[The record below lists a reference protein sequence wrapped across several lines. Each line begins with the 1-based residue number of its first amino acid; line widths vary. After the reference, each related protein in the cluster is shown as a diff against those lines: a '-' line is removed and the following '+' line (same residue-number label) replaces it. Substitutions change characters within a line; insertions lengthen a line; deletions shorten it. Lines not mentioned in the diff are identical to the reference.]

1 MHANVSAA
9 QAAGANRR
17 RRCHGLEKARP
28 CKPMGNFM
36 TVSVASGSVM
46 FKGSCL
52 GCQQVSPPKRVGKCR
67 WSVGGRNLQVEW
79 KQRIKIRW
87 GLPKGVRRHAE
98 FRQARS
104 GAVISCKGILIAITC
119 GAAAGAFSLP
129 SLAQSDI
136 TSGVVVAPDYGSG
149 AAAGA
154 MSNGNFN
161 TPESDGRPGVKFF
174 TLGVQAFRKGEY
186 RYAIDMYKVAASWAY
201 KPAEYNLAVMY
212 FKGQGVPVD
221 RPLGAAWMVLAA
233 ERGELRY
240 VQARDMMVT
249 LLSKP
254 EFKQTDEHWGA
265 LKNTYGDAVALRR
278 AKAQW
283 AWVKTHQTG
292 TRVGGTTGELAVGV
306 LDGGHTPVSLNTAG
320 NPVKTATTA
329 AASLQGGAIDGSI
342 AYRQFQQSDD
352 PYDPVFLKNRRGTV
366 KVEPLTPLKPDRDK
380 QPAKKQGNDQ
390 IPAPAHPR
398 SA

>member
-1 MHANVSAA
+1 MTS
-9 QAAGANRR
+9 
-17 RRCHGLEKARP
+17 
-28 CKPMGNFM
+28 CK
-36 TVSVASGSVM
+36 
-46 FKGSCL
+46 
-52 GCQQVSPPKRVGKCR
+52 
-67 WSVGGRNLQVEW
+67 
-79 KQRIKIRW
+79 
-87 GLPKGVRRHAE
+87 E
-98 FRQARS
+98 FLTAVIS
-104 GAVISCKGILIAITC
+104 GAVAVV
-119 GAAAGAFSLP
+119 FSLP
-129 SLAQSDI
+129 SLAQSNAPSEI
-136 TSGVVVAPDYGSG
+136 VAAPDYGSG

-186 RYAIDMYKVAASWAY
+186 RHAIDMYKVAASWAY

-233 ERGELRY
+233 ERGDSRY

-249 LLSKP
+249 LLSKS
-254 EFKQTDEHWGA
+254 EFMQADEHWGA
-265 LKNTYGDAVALRR
+265 LKKTYGDAVALRR

-292 TRVGGTTGELAVGV
+292 TRVGGATGELSVGV

-320 NPVKTATTA
+320 KPIKIATTGA
-329 AASLQGGAIDGSI
+329 AILQGGSIDGSV
-342 AYRQFQQSDD
+342 AYRQFQQSDN
-352 PYDPVFLKNRRGTV
+352 PYDPVFLENRSGTV
-366 KVEPLTPLKPDRDK
+366 SVEPLTPLKPDASK
-380 QPAKKQGNDQ
+380 QPAKSGEDK
-390 IPAPAHPR
+390 IPSPAHPR